1 MLIILHNQEKY
12 LYYVYTLMEAE
23 DYAQYLGNVCKD
35 FIINNKNKQN

>member
-1 MLIILHNQEKY
+1 MLIILRNQEKY

-35 FIINNKNKQN
+35 FIINNKNRQN